1 MSEIFIGGKKYRIR
15 YRIVK
20 VRKVE
25 PPIVKVLKIEPPP
38 KRIIGI
44 RHRVKKTA
52 EGESRPTQIVVVED
66 GNGIRRDLKDERE
79 EFELVQSI
87 QSGDVIAMAMGGS
100 GDYLAY
106 AASRVARE
114 RGAKVLRT
122 PPSRLNEARGDG
134 SKDDDAALLAKLVI
148 ERPAIF
154 YPVGEI
160 DAGHILMREQFR
172 LWQDAMKARIACQQR
187 LYQRLIGNVFTS
199 EGGIFPEGGIEKMFD
214 DAKANDAILT
224 ALEKEET
231 KALNAMSKTLK
242 KQHRVYREVFEPIVG
257 VGPSLAS
264 RIIYPVQDIR
274 LFEKDSQLKKYLGV
288 HVLPDGRFPRK
299 RVGEIANWHDDARK
313 GLYLL
318 ADQFNKR
325 PESEWG
331 IKFRHAK
338 ELIKKSHP
346 EPVPDEKGVMK
357 WTPIHIHRTAG
368 WRTLGWF
375 VEHVH
380 KEWTKL
386 AEAR

>member
-1 MSEIFIGGKKYRIR
+1 MR
-15 YRIVK
+15 V
-20 VRKVE
+20 
-25 PPIVKVLKIEPPP
+25 
-38 KRIIGI
+38 IGI
-44 RHRVKKTA
+44 RHRVKRTA
-52 EGESRPTQIVVVED
+52 EGVASPTQIAVVE
-66 GNGIRRDLKDERE
+66 NGETNRRNLKDERE

-87 QSGDVIAMAMGGS
+87 QPDDLIAMAMGGS

-106 AASRVARE
+106 AASRVAKV
-114 RGAKVLRT
+114 RGAKVMRI
-122 PPSRLNEARGDG
+122 PPFRLNEVRGNAL
-134 SKDDDAALLAKLVI
+134 KDDDAELLAKLVT
-148 ERPAIF
+148 EQPSLF
-154 YPVGEI
+154 YNVGDI
-160 DAGHILMREQFR
+160 DANHILMREQFR
-172 LWQDAMKARIACQQR
+172 VWQDAMKARIACQQR
-187 LYQRLIGNVFTS
+187 LYQRLIGNIFTS
-199 EGGIFPEGGIEKMFD
+199 QDGIFPEGGIEKAFD
-214 DAKANDAILT
+214 DAKASDAILT
-224 ALEKEET
+224 ALEREET

-242 KQHRVYREVFEPIVG
+242 KHHRVYREIFEPIVG

-338 ELIKKSHP
+338 ELVKQSHP
-346 EPVPDEKGVMK
+346 EPVPGENGVLK
-357 WTPIHIHRTAG
+357 WTPIHIHRTAK

-380 KEWTKL
+380 KEWKRL
-386 AEAR
+386 ARADAA